1 MTFNSVISANSA
13 NNNVNRLLQDGD
25 GNIISLIEFLKGV
38 KNAKMNFTIL
48 DVPYPKFPPGKPHFM
63 ILN

>member
-1 MTFNSVISANSA
+1 VTFNSVISANSA
-13 NNNVNRLLQDGD
+13 YNVNRLLQDGD

-38 KNAKMNFTIL
+38 RNAKMNFTIL